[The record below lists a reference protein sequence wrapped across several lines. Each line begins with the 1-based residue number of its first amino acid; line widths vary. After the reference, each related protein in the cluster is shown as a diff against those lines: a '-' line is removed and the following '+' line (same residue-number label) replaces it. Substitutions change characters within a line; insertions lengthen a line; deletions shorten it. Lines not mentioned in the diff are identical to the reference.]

1 VPGDAYGM
9 TCCRFGDTRDRRL
22 SLLSSRAHRASARS
36 CHILAVLGLRRA
48 GFSEIPL
55 AALRG
60 LSFGLSVI
68 GFALALVTG

>member
-1 VPGDAYGM
+1 
-9 TCCRFGDTRDRRL
+9 
-22 SLLSSRAHRASARS
+22 
-36 CHILAVLGLRRA
+36 VLGLRRA